1 MNIFRISIA
10 LLFCNAALS
19 QVSLQTNLPPSI
31 APNTTLNLEVK
42 ISKGSINSFSKYQ
55 IDVPAGVTISEGV
68 SKTGNFIFDA
78 PRAKIVWVNLP
89 PEPEFVVKFIMNT
102 GSVTGPAVF
111 NQKLYYV
118 DESGKKEFEAE
129 PLNVTIDPSGAST
142 TTSFPET
149 SVASGNNSPGSS
161 DNASTA
167 GSSGNTG
174 SSGSESSTSN
184 IVASSGS
191 SGNSS
196 STDGSSS
203 GNSGSA
209 SGAET
214 KTKENT
220 PGSGSSSSSS
230 GTSGGITAK
239 KENPSV
245 SGSSGLVYKVQLGA
259 YGADPGK
266 ARFSGAGKITI
277 SKEDG
282 LYKVVTGNYNTKEEA
297 VKANEAL
304 KSKGFSG
311 FVVKYQNGVRV
322 K

>member
-1 MNIFRISIA
+1 
-10 LLFCNAALS
+10 
-19 QVSLQTNLPPSI
+19 
-31 APNTTLNLEVK
+31 
-42 ISKGSINSFSKYQ
+42 
-55 IDVPAGVTISEGV
+55 V

-149 SVASGNNSPGSS
+149 SVASSNNSPGSS

-184 IVASSGS
+184 TVASSGS
-191 SGNSS
+191 SGNSG
-196 STDGSSS
+196 STDGNTAGASSTTLASAGSS

-220 PGSGSSSSSS
+220 SGSGSSSSSS